1 MPIMS
6 MGMHPTPRKLVV
18 YLSCDPGYRYVVGV
32 FNLLREDFLAG
43 CPRKSPTGGR
53 GSHLGTTMYVQL
65 NTLL

>member
-32 FNLLREDFLAG
+32 FNLLREDFLGVLENRPQEEEDLIWA
-43 CPRKSPTGGR
+43 
-53 GSHLGTTMYVQL
+53 
-65 NTLL
+65 LLCTYS